1 MSDIFNKILCFTHL
15 CGPLQAVAPPA
26 SCGCFGALYKHGIDI
41 VVLLIKIQSDCICS
55 LFFIALVPVESLFML
70 FCFLHVAIF
79 QRPLDRGDV
88 LLSLSYLPTAER
100 LVLVVVKARNLA
112 WPTTKPAGGK
122 KTVARARHAYRYYIR
137 AY

>member
-1 MSDIFNKILCFTHL
+1 LHL
-15 CGPLQAVAPPA
+15 QP
-26 SCGCFGALYKHGIDI
+26 I
-41 VVLLIKIQSDCICS
+41 
-55 LFFIALVPVESLFML
+55 FIALVPVESLFML

-122 KTVARARHAYRYYIR
+122 NRSQGAARISILYSSILTAN
-137 AY
+137 